1 MARYVNPSTKK
12 LMKIFGFPIISC
24 TFAENINITI
34 TTNQIILTTTMKWIV
49 ITTPEFIDNEATYI
63 NQLFE
68 QGIDLLHLR
77 KPESQKEDC
86 ERLIQEIDER
96 WRGRIVVHD
105 HFELCEKYHLH
116 GIHLNRRN
124 HTVPKGFKGS
134 ISRSCHS
141 LEEAKAALS
150 TKVPSDKAELPT
162 KVSSD
167 KTALSASSPEQ
178 KEADYAPYDYV
189 FLSPIFDSISK
200 EGYNHAFSNRDLED
214 ASQSG
219 IINNKVIA
227 LGGVIPEYI
236 PQLKAWNFGGCAFL
250 GGIWNKVNTN
260 DWCDYLAYIKK
271 RLAPTSAKNT
281 LSGSKVW

>member
-1 MARYVNPSTKK
+1 
-12 LMKIFGFPIISC
+12 
-24 TFAENINITI
+24 
-34 TTNQIILTTTMKWIV
+34 MKWIV
-49 ITTPEFIDNEATYI
+49 ITTPEFIDNEANYI
-63 NQLFE
+63 NLLFE

-77 KPESQKEDC
+77 KPESSQEDC
-86 ERLIQEIDER
+86 ERLIREIDEK
-96 WRGRIVVHD
+96 WRAQIVIHD

-150 TKVPSDKAELPT
+150 TKDF
-162 KVSSD
+162 SD
-167 KTALSASSPEQ
+167 KTALSAGSPES
-178 KEADYAPYDYV
+178 KGTTCAPYDYV

-219 IINNKVIA
+219 IINEHVVA
-227 LGGVIPEYI
+227 LGGISLPYI
-236 PQLKAWNFGGCAFL
+236 PQLRAWNFGGAAFL
-250 GGIWNKVNTN
+250 GDVWKRRCN
-260 DWCDYLAYIKK
+260 DLKDKAKRQEWLDYLGQLKK
-271 RLAPTSAKNT
+271 SLGTCSTSNK
-281 LSGSKVW
+281 LKGSSVW